1 MGEGSGIVRRAAG
14 AVCSGRATVAPVTP
28 GNGHRGVFERAAF
41 GDLAMNAKAIMTLA
55 LRLMGFWV
63 LFHAVAAMVNLVAF
77 LSASNAP
84 AAGPQG
90 ETSLLIASGFAL
102 LAYASFAA
110 ALLLFAPAIAS
121 WFSVESASRAPAVS
135 DRPGTV
141 RDVYIIAARLL
152 GLYSLLSAVPAA
164 QRLARSILD
173 YRFHSG
179 PAGEF
184 TWASLVEAST
194 YLVGGSLLIFL
205 AAGIADVFSRAH
217 GMSERPT
224 PGEAERPS
232 E

>member
-1 MGEGSGIVRRAAG
+1 
-14 AVCSGRATVAPVTP
+14 
-28 GNGHRGVFERAAF
+28 
-41 GDLAMNAKAIMTLA
+41 MNAKAIMTLA
-55 LRLMGFWV
+55 LRLIGFWV
-63 LFHAVAAMVNLVAF
+63 LLLAVAAMVHLVA
-77 LSASNAP
+77 LMSSSSAHG
-84 AAGPQG
+84 AGQG
-90 ETSLLIASGFAL
+90 ESSFLIESGFAL

-121 WFSVESASRAPAVS
+121 WFPTESAASAPVAT

-152 GLYSLLSAVPAA
+152 GLNSLVSAVPAA
-164 QRLARSILD
+164 QRLVRSVLD

-184 TWASLVEAST
+184 TWASLVEASI
-194 YLVGGSLLIFL
+194 YLVVGALLIFF

-224 PGEAERPS
+224 TG
-232 E
+232 